1 MSEIKYM
8 AGKEG
13 IQELWRRIKAEIGK
27 FTAFQKSEPAA
38 DGTPDIALAD
48 RKTNIIYLVP
58 ISGSADPDH
67 YMEWIWSVP
76 ESADPEWVCI
86 GDTSTDVPKYVD
98 VPGTV
103 TGTTLTATLTH
114 NRYAKLTVDN
124 TITDIV
130 INLPAEDLPKV
141 GWFKFE
147 FTLPEDTNLESVHV
161 LDASGNDCLVFAPM
175 SWPGLVTYQGE
186 VTDRIA
192 KIIGFSPEVPDTYG
206 NNLCTETGANI
217 VTGDGKVLQYRIV
230 ED

>member
-1 MSEIKYM
+1 MSEIKYVT
-8 AGKEG
+8 GKEG
-13 IQELWRRIKAEIGK
+13 IQELWRRLKAEIGK
-27 FTAFQKSEPAA
+27 FTAFQKAEPAA
-38 DGTPDIALAD
+38 DGTPDIALSA
-48 RKTNIIYLVP
+48 RKTNLIYLVP

-67 YMEWIWSVP
+67 YMEWIWTVP

-98 VPGTV
+98 VLGTV

-147 FTLPEDTNLESVHV
+147 FTLPEDTSLEHV
-161 LDASGNDCLVFAPM
+161 RVLNATGSECLIFAPM

-186 VTDRIA
+186 VTDNIA
-192 KIIGFSPEVPDTYG
+192 KIIGFSPVLPED
-206 NNLCTETGANI
+206 NILCTDTGANI
-217 VTGDGKVLQYRIV
+217 VTGNRKKLRYRIV